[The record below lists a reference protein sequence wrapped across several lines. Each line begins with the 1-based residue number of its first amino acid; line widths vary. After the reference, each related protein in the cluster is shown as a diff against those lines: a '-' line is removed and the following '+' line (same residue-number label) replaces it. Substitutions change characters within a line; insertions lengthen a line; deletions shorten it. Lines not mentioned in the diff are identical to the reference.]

1 MSQEKLETTFLGEL
15 RQFCF
20 VVLALAFTDEI
31 REPCGRSSSSDLVF
45 GL

>member
-1 MSQEKLETTFLGEL
+1 MWQEKLETIFLGEL
-15 RQFCF
+15 RQSGF

-31 REPCGRSSSSDLVF
+31 REPCGCSSSSNLVF